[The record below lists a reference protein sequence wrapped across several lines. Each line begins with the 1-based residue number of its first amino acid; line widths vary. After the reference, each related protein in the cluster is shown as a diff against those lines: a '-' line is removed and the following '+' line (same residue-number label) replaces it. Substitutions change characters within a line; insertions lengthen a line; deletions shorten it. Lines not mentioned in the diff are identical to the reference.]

1 MLLLKAN
8 PELKNIFR
16 KLIKTMKLSVE
27 WTDIFVIANNN
38 LILEGEVRSLVFCF
52 DSKRAYTSIMELP
65 PDGNRLEPMP
75 GDSLLNNVMN
85 MVLYAFGKWGIISGL
100 KVEKDYQA
108 LNNLFETILRPVK
121 IEPGFSEEN
130 FRFYKDGI
138 QVTYEDTMLAILK
151 LLKSEGKLKEGQSLA
166 TSENKDEKAED
177 TQDNGSI
184 ENNPESKI
192 SDDKNMLE
200 DDDDYEI
207 GLWHNLCWKKASYP
221 FQKSSHSETNDA
233 RSRIGYDF
241 YISNHLCPKCDNN
254 LYMGVYPVNKELLI
268 ETEEG
273 RVFMARVYTCY
284 DCNIFYTPRPQKLLQ
299 EGDVY
304 HLEFDEDRTAYE
316 DYLTILGRKTERTIN
331 HNFNEFESER
341 NKKPTLSSDVQ
352 DTQTVSSNV
361 QDIQTDPSDM
371 QASQDKSTH
380 ITGIKGLREQLS
392 KRGKKLFSKSG
403 KNQYAEMPDLEVTAQ
418 TKSNQAEYTQ
428 NTAEQVGHIQKKNE
442 QSENASKIIDQVGQ
456 SLSDLTQMGVGQA
469 DSLSAKSTQDA
480 TKLAGKTTEE
490 LKAILARLEH
500 QSVSSGQTAGENAKD
515 ATDTTYIEAVKETL
529 RNKLTAKYDARMGA
543 LQNLSHKQLL
553 DLKNQINKETVLSET
568 QKNEYI
574 KQLDVLLYQAE
585 KNALEQKVEM
595 SKSKTYAEI
604 ARIIEDVEKQDI
616 PEELKQ
622 ESLGTLRQ
630 IKADRAAREVEHL
643 ITHIPLHLDRKQ
655 LSAYL
660 DKLQQYEEVDIAP
673 YRDQLE
679 RRRDLAEKE
688 EITLLIKRGGK
699 KDRNA
704 LWKLYQQLQ
713 EQDYKEENKAPYLE
727 KIYEAVRKM
736 DEAQIEKICPSIT
749 SLSFVDGLKAYA
761 QIEEGMFLPELK
773 INTLEMIKRRLT
785 RLKTDESVQLMRK
798 LKHEMEEKLTDLEH
812 FYFYDAREEQ
822 RILQNGQSKTAI
834 WDDELEEKEAAEKEK
849 YRTAMLCAIDGY
861 AAARDPYEYPLMV
874 CDTSRT
880 ANGKEGFVL
889 TPDHIFY
896 HTFLHSGVVQ
906 VTNIEK
912 IQSAKKAIFNKG
924 ILAKLIV
931 GGKEKLPQKVNPED
945 WDAFAKVLDDFVSYL
960 KDRPESRSL
969 EYMAKEKHEII
980 HCYRCGF
987 VYKGG
992 TVCPKC
998 GSKMNR

>member
-27 WTDIFVIANNN
+27 WTDVFAIANNN
-38 LILEGEVRSLVFCF
+38 LILAGEVRSLIFSL
-52 DSKRAYTSIMELP
+52 DTKRAYTSIMELP
-65 PDGNRLEPMP
+65 PKGEGLAPMP
-75 GDSLLNNVMN
+75 SDSLLNNVMD
-85 MVLYAFGKWGIISGL
+85 MILYAFGKWGIISGL
-100 KVEKDYQA
+100 KVEKDYRE
-108 LNNLFETILRPVK
+108 LNALFETILRPVK
-121 IEPGFSEEN
+121 VEPDFSEDS
-130 FRFYKDGI
+130 FCFYKDGI
-138 QVTYEDTMLAILK
+138 QVTYEDVMLAILK
-151 LLKSEGKLKEGQSLA
+151 LLRSEGRLKEGQILV
-166 TSENKDEKAED
+166 TSESKEEASDDISQNHSEENTPDSEKSTTETMAED
-177 TQDNGSI
+177 N
-184 ENNPESKI
+184 
-192 SDDKNMLE
+192 
-200 DDDDYEI
+200 DDYEI
-207 GLWHNLCWKKASYP
+207 GLWHNLCWKKASYS
-221 FQKSSHSETNDA
+221 FQKSSYNETGNT

-241 YISNHLCPKCDNN
+241 YISNHLCPKCDNR

-268 ETEEG
+268 DTEEG

-284 DCNIFYTPRPQKLLQ
+284 DCNIFYTPRPKKLLQ

-316 DYLTILGRKTERTIN
+316 DYLAILGKKTERTIN
-331 HNFNEFESER
+331 HNFNRFESEESGETVDPGSAD
-341 NKKPTLSSDVQ
+341 PTEMHGVK
-352 DTQTVSSNV
+352 TVSSNA
-361 QDIQTDPSDM
+361 QDIQTDLAEKTDSKDNPVRP
-371 QASQDKSTH
+371 A
-380 ITGIKGLREQLS
+380 GIKGLKERLS
-392 KRGKKLFSKSG
+392 KRGIKLFSRSI
-403 KNQYAEMPDLEVTAQ
+403 QAESKQQTTAQ
-418 TKSNQAEYTQ
+418 PEQTTKSID
-428 NTAEQVGHIQKKNE
+428 HI
-442 QSENASKIIDQVGQ
+442 GQ
-456 SLSDLTQMGVGQA
+456 SSPDATLTSSAQA
-469 DSLSAKSTQDA
+469 NSLPAESTQDISA
-480 TKLAGKTTEE
+480 LARKTTEE
-490 LKAILARLEH
+490 LKTILARIEY
-500 QSVSSGQTAGENAKD
+500 QEEASSAGGGINIAD
-515 ATDTTYIEAVKETL
+515 SSYIEAVKETL

-543 LQNLSHKQLL
+543 LQNLSHKQLS
-553 DLKNQINKETVLSET
+553 DLRNQIHKETVLSED
-568 QKNEYI
+568 QKSQYI
-574 KQLDVLLYQAE
+574 KQVDVLLYQAE
-585 KNALEQKVEM
+585 KKALEQKVDS
-595 SKSKTYAEI
+595 SKNKTYAEI
-604 ARIIEDVEKQDI
+604 GRIIAEVEKQDI

-622 ESLGTLRQ
+622 ESLQKLVR
-630 IKADRAAREVEHL
+630 IKEDRAAREVEHL

-655 LSAYL
+655 LSTYL
-660 DKLQQYEEVDIAP
+660 EKLQQYEEVDITP

-679 RRRDLAEKE
+679 KRKDLAEKE

-736 DEAQIEKICPSIT
+736 DEARIEKICPSIT
-749 SLSFVDGLKAYA
+749 SLSFTDGLKAYE

-773 INTLEMIKRRLT
+773 VNTLEMIQRRLT

-822 RILQNGQSKTAI
+822 RIAQNGQSKTAI
-834 WDDELEEKEAAEKEK
+834 WEDELEEKEEQKKEE
-849 YRTAMLCAIDGY
+849 YRTAMLCAINGY
-861 AAARDPYEYPLMV
+861 AAARGPYEYPLMV

-906 VTNIEK
+906 ITNIEQ

-924 ILAKLIV
+924 IHIKLFV
-931 GGKEKLPQKVNPED
+931 GRKEKLPQKVKPED
-945 WDAFAKVLDDFVSYL
+945 WDAFAKILDDFANYL

-987 VYKGG
+987 VYKDSP
-992 TVCPKC
+992 VCPKC
-998 GSKMNR
+998 GSKTNR